1 MTSRP
6 VSSKIVGLLGGTA
19 KEKEGKTFSSHI
31 KYVKEHKRHDPDSN
45 LLCKQEK
52 NGEKFFSSYNYK
64 YIKVFMLMEFQDF
77 HNLTPR
83 PE

>member
-19 KEKEGKTFSSHI
+19 KEEEKTTFSSHI

-52 NGEKFFSSYNYK
+52 RREVFFSYK
-64 YIKVFMLMEFQDF
+64 YIKAVTVMKVQAF
-77 HNLTPR
+77 HNLYPS

>member
-19 KEKEGKTFSSHI
+19 KEKGKTFSSHI

-52 NGEKFFSSYNYK
+52 KGEKFFFLLQLQIYQSVYAYEISG
-64 YIKVFMLMEFQDF
+64 
-77 HNLTPR
+77 
-83 PE
+83 

>member
-19 KEKEGKTFSSHI
+19 KEEEKTTFSSHI

-52 NGEKFFSSYNYK
+52 KGEKFFFLLQIYQSSYSYE
-64 YIKVFMLMEFQDF
+64 ISGFS
-77 HNLTPR
+77 
-83 PE
+83 

>member
-19 KEKEGKTFSSHI
+19 KEKEKKTFSSHI

-52 NGEKFFSSYNYK
+52 KGEKFFFLLQLQIYQSSYTYE
-64 YIKVFMLMEFQDF
+64 VSGFS
-77 HNLTPR
+77 
-83 PE
+83 